1 MCRFVAYAGAPLLLA
16 DLLYRPA
23 DSLIMQSHH
32 ARERPEPLNG
42 DGVGVGWYAPEVDP
56 TPCVLRSVTPA
67 WSNRNLQS
75 LSFKIR
81 ASLLFAH
88 VRAASPGMFVTE
100 TNTHPFAYDRLMWM
114 HNGSVAEFGKIK
126 RRLRDGLRDEFY
138 DMISGTT
145 DSEHAFALFLNS
157 LRVPLDRV
165 RAADLRAALV
175 ETIARLNELTCEAGI
190 TAPSYYNFAVTDG
203 STMVISRY
211 CSAEGVP
218 GASLHYSRGSLFECR
233 PDGLCDM
240 QSVGGDERAQAV
252 IVSSERLTEDLDDWH
267 AIPDNHTVTVLP
279 DRSLKVEKIKLSAL
293 VTAPG

>member
-42 DGVGVGWYAPEVDP
+42 DGVGVGWYAPEIDP

-75 LSFKIR
+75 LSFKTR

-88 VRAASPGMFVTE
+88 VRAASPGMLVTE

-114 HNGSVAEFGKIK
+114 HNGGVAEFGKVR
-126 RRLRDGLRDEFY
+126 RRLRDGLSDEFY
-138 DMISGTT
+138 NMISGTT

-157 LRVPLDRV
+157 LRAPLDRV
-165 RAADLRAALV
+165 RPSDLRAALI
-175 ETIARLNELTCEAGI
+175 ETIAQLNELTREAGI
-190 TAPSYYNFAVTDG
+190 TATSYYNFAVTDG
-203 STMVISRY
+203 SAMVISRY
-211 CSAEGVP
+211 CSAEGMP

-240 QSVGGDERAQAV
+240 RPVGVDEHARAV
-252 IVSSERLTEDLDDWH
+252 IVSSERLTEDLDDWQ
-267 AIPDNHTVTVLP
+267 AVPVNHTITVLP
-279 DRSLKVEKIKLSAL
+279 DLAVEVERIVL
-293 VTAPG
+293 